1 MSKGHQTR
9 RNIVARAIGVA
20 STLGLDKVTIGSL
33 ARDMSMS
40 KSGLFAHFKSK
51 EQLQLAILQESAER
65 FVEIVVSPALN
76 QPRGEPRIRAL
87 FENWCNWINSLPG
100 GCVFLKAAS
109 AVDDSPGPLR
119 NILVQTQRDWLDTL
133 VGAAQIATAEGHFQ
147 QDLDCTQFAYE
158 AQGIFCA
165 HQIYQRLLGDRSA
178 GTRLRNAY
186 ESLIDRSR

>member
-51 EQLQLAILQESAER
+51 EQLQLAILQESAAR

-109 AVDDSPGPLR
+109 EVDDRPGTLR
-119 NILVQTQRDWLDTL
+119 EFLAQTQRDWLDTL
-133 VGAAQIATAEGHFQ
+133 AGATRIAMAEGHFRP
-147 QDLDCTQFAYE
+147 DLDHEQFAYE

-165 HQIYQRLLGDRSA
+165 HQIFQRLLDDKSAGDR
-178 GTRLRNAY
+178 LRHAY
-186 ESLIDRSR
+186 ETLIARSR

>member
-1 MSKGHQTR
+1 MSKGRQTR

-20 STLGLDKVTIGSL
+20 STLGLEKVTIGNL

-51 EQLQLAILQESAER
+51 EQLQLAILQEAAER
-65 FVEIVVSPALN
+65 FVEIVVSPALM

-109 AVDDSPGPLR
+109 EVDDFPGPLR
-119 NILVQTQRDWLDTL
+119 KYLVQTQRDWVDTL
-133 VGAAQIATAEGHFQ
+133 AGAGRIATEEGHFRS
-147 QDLDCTQFAYE
+147 DLDCTQFAYE

-165 HQIYQRLLGDRSA
+165 HQIFGRLLGDKSA
-178 GTRLRNAY
+178 GDRLRIAY
-186 ESLIDRSR
+186 ESLIARSR